1 MVTNATNESVSERI
15 LASGAAGYDRVGEWA
30 IEGVGH
36 GSAPGATD
44 RVRILTWNLWWRFGA
59 WRERR
64 NAIVA
69 EPLASSPTS
78 AACRRP
84 GTIGRRTRPVDRR
97 RTRLALGVGAIPI
110 LGTVAATAR
119 RHRGRVAFGNAVLSR
134 WPIAES
140 AVKRLPAAAGID
152 DGRLVLHATV
162 ASPFGAIPV
171 FTTQLTSAWG
181 HSRVRQEQVAAVC
194 RFIAER
200 DHESFPPV
208 LTGDF
213 NAPPDADEIRCVVG
227 KAAPPVPGVVL
238 LDAWAYAR
246 PLEPGWTWDRRN
258 PHVAATLDP
267 TPGSTTSSSD
277 CPTPGHEATSSL
289 AELVGTQPVDGVWPS
304 DHAGVLVEL
313 RGGASD
319 DGVVS

>member
-1 MVTNATNESVSERI
+1 MTFNCGQ
-15 LASGAAGYDRVGEWA
+15 GACPAFADAGA
-30 IEGVGH
+30 
-36 GSAPGATD
+36 APGATD

-69 EPLASSPTS
+69 ELTRVVPDICGLQEAWDDWEENQAGSIAAELGWHSVWAPSPSSERWQ
-78 AACRRP
+78 RRLGDT
-84 GTIGRRTRPVDRR
+84 GTG
-97 RTRLALGVGAIPI
+97 
-110 LGTVAATAR
+110 
-119 RHRGRVAFGNAVLSR
+119 VAFGNAVLSR

-258 PHVAATLDP
+258 PHVAATLEPDARIDYVFVGP
-267 TPGSTTSSSD
+267 PDTQAR
-277 CPTPGHEATSSL
+277 GHILT
-289 AELVGTQPVDGVWPS
+289 AELVGVQSIDGVWPS
-304 DHAGVLVEL
+304 DHMGVLVEL